1 MSVRT
6 HMREREYPGVLASPE
21 HGGACSGA
29 ADALPQETRGER
41 NRTKP
46 HPSRPPKRRPPRKL
60 TPASEYAQLGWIRDR
75 LPALR
80 SARHSTTA
88 DMRRPPPGLA
98 SRSEGLTTEEERLP
112 DGH

>member
-6 HMREREYPGVLASPE
+6 HMREPEYPGDLASPE

-41 NRTKP
+41 NPTKP
-46 HPSRPPKRRPPRKL
+46 HPSRPPKQRPSRKL
-60 TPASEYAQLGWIRDR
+60 TPASEYAQLGWIRGR

-80 SARHSTTA
+80 SARQNTTA
-88 DMRRPPPGLA
+88 DPQQTCDGPRR
-98 SRSEGLTTEEERLP
+98 
-112 DGH
+112 DGNPSARA